1 MQRRGGYDILEAV
14 EMYLK
19 ESVRGAEGAARR
31 CACVHAPGAR
41 AQPCARSILERTH
54 EDAHVVVHAVARAIE
69 QSACASLLSHSQ
81 IKSRNVYG
89 IDVHK
94 STLAAVPAQQRV
106 T

>member
-19 ESVRGAEGAARR
+19 ESVRGAEGGPRR
-31 CACVHAPGAR
+31 CARVAG
-41 AQPCARSILERTH
+41 SILERAH

-69 QSACASLLSHSQ
+69 QTACTGFLSHSQ

-94 STLAAVPAQQRV
+94 CTLAAVPAQ
-106 T
+106 

>member
-19 ESVRGAEGAARR
+19 ESVRGADGAPRR
-31 CACVHAPGAR
+31 CARVHAR
-41 AQPCARSILERTH
+41 ARSILERAH

-69 QSACASLLSHSQ
+69 QTACTGFLSHSQ

-94 STLAAVPAQQRV
+94 CTLAAVPAQ
-106 T
+106 